1 MSNAVALVGN
11 LTRDPEL
18 GYTSSGTAKASCGL
32 AVNRRWQSRHNGT
45 WEESTSFFS
54 VICWGELAEHVAEC
68 LPKGARVV
76 VIGRLD
82 QRSYETESGERRQV
96 VEVVAEEIGPSLRWA
111 TAEVVRASRVRGAA
125 GASEMT
131 SSQSRPT
138 YEEPF

>member
-18 GYTSSGTAKASCGL
+18 GYSPSGTAKASCGL
-32 AVNRRWQSRHNGT
+32 AVNRRWQNRYSGT

-96 VEVVAEEIGPSLRWA
+96 VEVVAEDIGPSLRWA
-111 TAEVVRASRVRGAA
+111 TAEVIHASRMRVGAD
-125 GASEMT
+125 ASGST
-131 SSQSRPT
+131 SPQGRPD